1 MEVKIMFKRV
11 EEIIRKTFGKD
22 GVSITEETNLIDDL
36 GLNSL
41 ELAELVYVFEEEF
54 NIEIPDRD
62 IVNFRTV
69 NDIVSYLKV
78 LTK

>member
-1 MEVKIMFKRV
+1 MLKRV
-11 EEIIRKTFGKD
+11 EEIIRKTFD
-22 GVSITEETNLIDDL
+22 TYGVSITEETNLIDDL

-41 ELAELVYVFEEEF
+41 ELAELVYVFEDEF

-69 NDIVSYLKV
+69 NDIVSYLKM

>member
-1 MEVKIMFKRV
+1 MFKRV
-11 EEIIRKTFGKD
+11 EEIIRKTFDKD

>member
-1 MEVKIMFKRV
+1 MFKRV
-11 EEIIRKTFGKD
+11 EEIIRKTFDKD
-22 GVSITEETNLIDDL
+22 EVSITEETNLIDDL

-41 ELAELVYVFEEEF
+41 ELAELVYVFEDEF

-69 NDIVSYLKV
+69 KDIVSYLKT

>member
-1 MEVKIMFKRV
+1 MFKRV

>member
-1 MEVKIMFKRV
+1 MLKRV
-11 EEIIRKTFGKD
+11 EEIIRKTFD
-22 GVSITEETNLIDDL
+22 TDVVSITEETNLIDDL

-41 ELAELVYVFEEEF
+41 ELAELVYIFEDEF

-69 NDIVSYLKV
+69 KDIVSYLK
-78 LTK
+78 K

>member
-1 MEVKIMFKRV
+1 MFKRV
-11 EEIIRKTFGKD
+11 EEIIRKTFDKAE
-22 GVSITEETNLIDDL
+22 VSITEETNLIDDL

-41 ELAELVYVFEEEF
+41 ELAELVYVFEDEF

-69 NDIVSYLKV
+69 KDIVSYLKT